1 MNPIFTKYITVG
13 IRPDIKREINNR
25 GKKQIRKDENGVVK
39 KTKKISASSSLFGW
53 GVVNDTILNSKDIL
67 PAFRNLSV
75 RIAEINYMEIEA
87 PPKKHKVNVVIPI
100 SQSHS
105 HSSSIKISPLIQ
117 QWYVQCQ
124 QNIENGSI
132 GLVPECYMNG
142 GLPAEMEEWAETN
155 VGQVVLNFVQ
165 FIKKQF

>member
-1 MNPIFTKYITVG
+1 MNPSFSKYIAVG

-25 GKKQIRKDENGVVK
+25 GKKQIRKDQNGIVK
-39 KTKKISASSSLFGW
+39 KTKNTSASSSLFGW

-87 PPKKHKVNVVIPI
+87 PPKKHKAVTIPPPLPP
-100 SQSHS
+100 
-105 HSSSIKISPLIQ
+105 SSPHPSFKVSPLIQ
-117 QWYVQCQ
+117 QWY
-124 QNIENGSI
+124 QNCHQNLENGSI
-132 GLVPECYMNG
+132 GLVPECYANG
-142 GLPAEMEEWAETN
+142 GLPENLEEWVETN